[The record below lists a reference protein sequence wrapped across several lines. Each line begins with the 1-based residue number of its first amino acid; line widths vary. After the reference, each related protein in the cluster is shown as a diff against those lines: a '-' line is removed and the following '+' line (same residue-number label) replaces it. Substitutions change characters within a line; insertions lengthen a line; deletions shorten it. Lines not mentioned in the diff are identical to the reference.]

1 MIVQNDAGVRGRQG
15 GDLSSVSEPQLSEVR
30 EQPEFSSPLVSL
42 RLLQQKWTA
51 RDHQPHEGFDKF
63 HHQFPLLAAAD

>member
-1 MIVQNDAGVRGRQG
+1 MIVQNDPGVRGRQG

-30 EQPEFSSPLVSL
+30 EQVEFSSPLVSL

-51 RDHQPHEGFDKF
+51 RDQQPHEGFDKF